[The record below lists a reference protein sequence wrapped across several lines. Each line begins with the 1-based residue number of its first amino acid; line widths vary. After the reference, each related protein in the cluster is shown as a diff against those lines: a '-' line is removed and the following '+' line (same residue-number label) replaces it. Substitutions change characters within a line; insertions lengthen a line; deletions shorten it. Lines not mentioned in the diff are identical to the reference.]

1 MIGDWWISRE
11 NSFVCGLFDF
21 AWSGGKRGSFP
32 ETVTKELAC
41 RSDVKEDVRRF
52 TKAAPADF

>member
-1 MIGDWWISRE
+1 MICDWGISRE

-21 AWSGGKRGSFP
+21 AWSGGKGGSFP
-32 ETVTKELAC
+32 EIVAKELAC
-41 RSDVKEDVRRF
+41 RGDVKEDVRRF